1 MHESERSKP
10 SRWVPFAWMPVYKEE
25 LAPNRPKTGYHSH
38 KARRVRLEHQAL
50 AYVLSDWDERTAESK
65 KVFWGGSTERPTKIY
80 LGAVV
85 VDHPQL
91 DKFTQSHALRWE
103 ADCKLKLLAGVVE

>member
-25 LAPNRPKTGYHSH
+25 LAPNRPKTGYDSH
-38 KARRVRLEHQAL
+38 KARRSRLEHQAL
-50 AYVLSDWDERTAESK
+50 AYVLHDWDERTAERK
-65 KVFWGGSTERPTKIY
+65 KVFWGGSTERQTKVY

-91 DKFTQSHALRWE
+91 DKYT
-103 ADCKLKLLAGVVE
+103 AGSRTSFSFQCICINNT

>member
-1 MHESERSKP
+1 
-10 SRWVPFAWMPVYKEE
+10 MPVYKEE
-25 LAPNRPKTGYHSH
+25 LALNRPKTGYERH
-38 KARRVRLEHQAL
+38 KSVWTTLEHQAL

-103 ADCKLKLLAGVVE
+103 ADRKLKLLAGVVE

>member
-25 LAPNRPKTGYHSH
+25 LAPNRPKKGYDSH
-38 KARRVRLEHQAL
+38 KSRRARLEHQAL
-50 AYVLSDWDERTAESK
+50 AYVLHDWDERTAERK
-65 KVFWGGSTERPTKIY
+65 KVFWGGSTERQTKVY

-91 DKFTQSHALRWE
+91 DKYTAGSRTSISFHCI
-103 ADCKLKLLAGVVE
+103 CKYNT

>member
-25 LAPNRPKTGYHSH
+25 LAPNRQKQGYDSH
-38 KARRVRLEHQAL
+38 KARRARLEHQAL
-50 AYVLSDWDERTAESK
+50 AYVLHDWDERTAERK
-65 KVFWGGSTERPTKIY
+65 KVFWGGSTERQTKVY

-91 DKFTQSHALRWE
+91 DKYT
-103 ADCKLKLLAGVVE
+103 AGSRTSISFQCI

>member
-25 LAPNRPKTGYHSH
+25 LAPNRPKTGYDSH

-50 AYVLSDWDERTAESK
+50 AYVLHDWDERTADK
-65 KVFWGGSTERPTKIY
+65 MKVFWEGKIERDTKVYI
-80 LGAVV
+80 GAVV

-91 DKFTQSHALRWE
+91 DKFT
-103 ADCKLKLLAGVVE
+103 AGSRI

>member
-38 KARRVRLEHQAL
+38 KARRVRLEHQARVPAPSL
-50 AYVLSDWDERTAESK
+50 ARGLVSTLFKFATLGSGGYGKESELPRA
-65 KVFWGGSTERPTKIY
+65 SQPAR
-80 LGAVV
+80 
-85 VDHPQL
+85 
-91 DKFTQSHALRWE
+91 
-103 ADCKLKLLAGVVE
+103 LLARR